1 MHCTMPL
8 DRIVILKP
16 KPTKPLRVPNT
27 RATVRDLSYFRVIRV
42 FRRPSLLGR
51 LCGVLRGQRPPE

>member
-1 MHCTMPL
+1 MPL
-8 DRIVILKP
+8 ERVIILKR

-27 RATVRDLSYFRVIRV
+27 RATVRDLSDLRVIRV

-51 LCGVLRGQRPPE
+51 VCGALRGQRFAE